1 VNKII
6 FILFVFIVGCSLND
20 SMEFDKVTLNY
31 LHNSTIDDSAWIEID
46 GTRFVHVNS
55 LKQVN
60 ARTMPV
66 TNVIVDQ
73 LGDKQWKTEINYIGM
88 GIHLARAIESLSN
101 DQVTYIVEKDFN
113 LNMLGKVKI
122 TRSDGKPIS
131 ISYSEN
137 YPVSVTGENN

>member
-1 VNKII
+1 MNKII